1 MKPQEKVA
9 YRVIYGNRE
18 IKPEVF
24 NMINEQ
30 SPSAWKLNYILLKTQ
45 NLRHKP
51 NYKLLWIK

>member
-45 NLRHKP
+45 NLT
-51 NYKLLWIK
+51 